1 MHVFRFGFLVM
12 APHSLKVQRRRAH
25 TSNEVGRE
33 LWING
38 LGGSETMLARPG
50 GGWDGDGIVAKMR
63 RHSIPNRLVE
73 AVIVAKVRVIA
84 AKAAIE
90 LAWN

>member
-1 MHVFRFGFLVM
+1 
-12 APHSLKVQRRRAH
+12 
-25 TSNEVGRE
+25 
-33 LWING
+33 
-38 LGGSETMLARPG
+38 MLARPG
-50 GGWDGDGIVAKMR
+50 GGWDGDGLVGKMR

-73 AVIVAKVRVIA
+73 AVVVAKVRVIA